1 MYVDVGPT
9 DLIAVENRSHN
20 IFKAKLSDSHMTIG
34 TMACSV
40 RAGINPTP
48 TQQVKQRLVEVGF
61 TPARIGVGT
70 WKSLKLGTT

>member
-1 MYVDVGPT
+1 
-9 DLIAVENRSHN
+9 
-20 IFKAKLSDSHMTIG
+20 MTIG